1 MSRTRLFWIIASLLT
16 VAAAV
21 VFFPIEAF
29 EKGGIYYALLMGV
42 LIGLLSFLAIAE
54 ITTFSALRTAMLD
67 KEAPTNTPMNAFI
80 PVMVLIVAGFVIYQL
95 INYRIDYLLKTEG
108 LYAEATIEQ
117 GQQEL
122 IKRIGSTSENYKV
135 QVSFADAKTAKQYTF
150 STAVSKELF
159 SMIYKGQRLR
169 VLYLPKQ
176 PTVFRLMAGKNI
188 ERYQDR
194 QNRKLQLQDLNT
206 LFATSPAEVL
216 EALKRISP
224 TWEVAAE
231 DELPDRPLV
240 IEGHLFKNDQLQEY
254 LLISSH
260 GIALYESGYT
270 YDFIERTPLL
280 KQPETTSLPLEDGK
294 SEKVTLY
301 ETAAYTVKRVEVITF
316 RASSISVEAYYLVMT
331 NKKNN

>member
-1 MSRTRLFWIIASLLT
+1 MSRTRLFWIIAALLT

-29 EKGGIYYALLMGV
+29 EKRGIYYALLMGV

-54 ITTFSALRTAMLD
+54 ITTFSALRKAMLD

-117 GQQEL
+117 GQRET

-150 STAVSKELF
+150 STAVPKELF

-176 PTVFRLMAGKNI
+176 PIVFRLMAGENI
-188 ERYQDR
+188 ERYQER

-206 LFATSPAEVL
+206 LFVTSPAEVL

-224 TWEVAAE
+224 TWEVAAA

-240 IEGHLFKNDQLQEY
+240 IEGHLFKNDQLQES

-270 YDFIERTPLL
+270 YDFIQRTPVL

-301 ETAAYTVKRVEVITF
+301 QTAAYTVKRVEVITF
-316 RASSISVEAYYLVMT
+316 GASSISIDAYYLVMA
-331 NKKNN
+331 NEK

>member
-1 MSRTRLFWIIASLLT
+1 MSRTRFFWIIAALLT

-29 EKGGIYYALLMGV
+29 EKKGIYYALLMGV

-54 ITTFSALRTAMLD
+54 ITTFSALCTAMLD

-80 PVMVLIVAGFVIYQL
+80 PVMVLIVTGFVIYQL

-117 GQQEL
+117 GQRET

-150 STAVSKELF
+150 STAVPKELF

-176 PTVFRLMAGKNI
+176 PTVFRLMAGENI
-188 ERYQDR
+188 ERYQER

-240 IEGHLFKNDQLQEY
+240 IEGHLFKNDQLQES

-260 GIALYESGYT
+260 GIALYEGGYT
-270 YDFIERTPLL
+270 YDFIQRTPVL

-331 NKKNN
+331 NKK

>member
-1 MSRTRLFWIIASLLT
+1 MSRTRLFWIIAALLT

-80 PVMVLIVAGFVIYQL
+80 PVIVLIVAGFVIYQL

-117 GQQEL
+117 GQRET

-150 STAVSKELF
+150 STAVPKELF
-159 SMIYKGQRLR
+159 SMIYKGQHLR

-176 PTVFRLMAGKNI
+176 PTVFRLMAGENI
-188 ERYQDR
+188 ERYQER

-206 LFATSPAEVL
+206 LFATSPADVL

-224 TWEVAAE
+224 TWEVAGE

-240 IEGHLFKNDQLQEY
+240 IEGHLFKNDQLQES

-260 GIALYESGYT
+260 GVALYEGGYT
-270 YDFIERTPLL
+270 YDFIQRTPVL

-316 RASSISVEAYYLVMT
+316 RASSISVDTYYLVMT
-331 NKKNN
+331 NKK

>member
-1 MSRTRLFWIIASLLT
+1 MSRTRLFWIIAALLT

-117 GQQEL
+117 GQRET

-150 STAVSKELF
+150 STAVPKELF

-176 PTVFRLMAGKNI
+176 PTVFRLMAGENI
-188 ERYQDR
+188 ERYQER
-194 QNRKLQLQDLNT
+194 QNRRLQLQDLNT

-224 TWEVAAE
+224 TWEVTAE

-260 GIALYESGYT
+260 GIALSESGYT
-270 YDFIERTPLL
+270 YDFIQRTPVL

-294 SEKVTLY
+294 SEKVTVY

-316 RASSISVEAYYLVMT
+316 KASSISVEAYYLVMT
-331 NKKNN
+331 NKK

>member
-16 VAAAV
+16 IAAAV

-29 EKGGIYYALLMGV
+29 EKRGIYYALLMGV

-117 GQQEL
+117 GQRET

-159 SMIYKGQRLR
+159 SMIYKGQRLK

-176 PTVFRLMAGKNI
+176 PTVFRLMAGENI
-188 ERYQDR
+188 ERYQER

-216 EALKRISP
+216 EALKCISP

-240 IEGHLFKNDQLQEY
+240 IEGHLFKNDQLQES
-254 LLISSH
+254 LLISSQ
-260 GIALYESGYT
+260 GIALYESNYT
-270 YDFIERTPLL
+270 YDFIQRTPVL

-331 NKKNN
+331 NKK

>member
-1 MSRTRLFWIIASLLT
+1 
-16 VAAAV
+16 
-21 VFFPIEAF
+21 
-29 EKGGIYYALLMGV
+29 
-42 LIGLLSFLAIAE
+42 
-54 ITTFSALRTAMLD
+54 
-67 KEAPTNTPMNAFI
+67 
-80 PVMVLIVAGFVIYQL
+80 
-95 INYRIDYLLKTEG
+95 
-108 LYAEATIEQ
+108 
-117 GQQEL
+117 
-122 IKRIGSTSENYKV
+122 
-135 QVSFADAKTAKQYTF
+135 
-150 STAVSKELF
+150 
-159 SMIYKGQRLR
+159 MIYKVQRLR
-169 VLYLPKQ
+169 VLNLPKH
-176 PTVFRLMAGKNI
+176 PTVFRLMAGENI
-188 ERYQDR
+188 ERYQER

-240 IEGHLFKNDQLQEY
+240 IEGHLFKNDQLQES

-260 GIALYESGYT
+260 GIALYEGGYT
-270 YDFIERTPLL
+270 YDFIQRTPLL

-331 NKKNN
+331 NKK